1 MYISIKFF
9 FDFFFALFL
18 IIFLSPVFVVVILIL
33 FLSRDSDIF
42 FIHQRIGKNGK
53 EFNLYK
59 FRTMKHSRSKILSE
73 YFEKF
78 PSKKKYWDEN
88 QKLKND
94 PRVTKIGYLLREFSL
109 DELPQILNVL
119 KGEMSFVGP
128 RPIVESEKQK
138 YGERFSSYKK
148 VKPGLSGLWQVSGRN
163 DTTYDK
169 RVELDYLYTQNI
181 SFALDLKIF
190 FKTIYVIM
198 NRKGAY

>member
-1 MYISIKFF
+1 M
-9 FDFFFALFL
+9 
-18 IIFLSPVFVVVILIL
+18 VILIL